1 MKILILG
8 GYGTFG
14 GRLAQLLAGEA
25 VLSLLIAGR
34 SAAKAEAFCG
44 KLRGAAATQALSFDR
59 DGDVGAQLAAIRPDL
74 VVDASGPFQSYG
86 ADPYR
91 VVRACI
97 AIGSHYMDLADSPD
111 FVLGIARFDAEA
123 RAAGVYVLS
132 GVSSF
137 PVLTAAVVRRLSRD
151 MVRVDRIRGGIAPS
165 PYAGVGLNVIRA
177 IAGYAGKPVAL
188 RRLGKPSHG
197 NALTETMRYTIA
209 PPGQLPLRNIRFSLV
224 DVPDLRLPP
233 ELWPGLDSIW
243 VGAGPVPE
251 ILHRMLNG
259 LAWLVRLRLLPS
271 LSPFA
276 RLFHFVIGKLSW
288 GEHRGGMFVEVR
300 GSGSDGQDIERS
312 WHLLA
317 EGEDGPFIPSMAV
330 EAMVRRVLAG
340 AGPEPGA
347 RSAVKEL
354 ELEHYEAL
362 FRKRTIHTGVREALH
377 GDEAAS
383 LYRRM
388 LGSAWTLLPENL
400 RAMHDGGNDL
410 KVAGRA
416 EVERGNNWLARCV
429 AMLFGFPKAG
439 KDVSVQVQFTRTRE
453 GETWRRTFACK
464 SFSSQQSEGR
474 GRWQGL
480 LCERFGPFAM
490 AIALIVRDEKL
501 FLVVRHWSFLGLPL
515 PGFCAPRGITY
526 ETAEDDRFRFHVEIR
541 HPWIGL
547 LVRYRGWL
555 VAEAGRV

>member
-1 MKILILG
+1 MRILILG

-14 GRLAQLLAGEA
+14 GRLARLLAGEA
-25 VLSLLIAGR
+25 GLNLLIAGR
-34 SAAKAEAFCG
+34 SAAKAEA
-44 KLRGAAATQALSFDR
+44 LRRQLQQVARSQALSFDR
-59 DGDVGAQLAAIRPDL
+59 DGDVAAQLAAIRPDL
-74 VVDASGPFQSYG
+74 LVDASGPFQAYG

-91 VVRACI
+91 VAQACI
-97 AIGSHYMDLADSPD
+97 AVGSHYMDLADSPD
-111 FVLGIARFDAEA
+111 FVQGIADFDAAA

-151 MVRVDRIRGGIAPS
+151 MVRIDHIRAGIAPS

-177 IAGYAGKPVAL
+177 IAGYAGKPVSL
-188 RRLGKPSHG
+188 RRNGKLSHG
-197 NALTETMRYTIA
+197 NALTETMRYTIM
-209 PPGQLPLRNIRFSLV
+209 PPGHLPLNNIRFSLV
-224 DVPDLRLPP
+224 DVPDLRLLP
-233 ELWPGLDSIW
+233 ELWPELDSIW
-243 VGAGPVPE
+243 IGAGPVPE

-276 RLFHFVIGKLSW
+276 RLFHFVIGKLSR

-300 GSGSDGQDIERS
+300 GGGSDGQHIERS

-317 EGEDGPFIPSMAV
+317 EGDDGPFIPSMAV
-330 EAMVRRVLAG
+330 EAIVRRALVG
-340 AGPEPGA
+340 VSPMPGA
-347 RSAVKEL
+347 RAALKEL

-362 FRKRTIHTGVREALH
+362 FRNRVIHTGVRETSRGNH
-377 GDEAAS
+377 RRP
-383 LYRRM
+383 LYQTM

-400 RAMHDGGNDL
+400 RAMHAGGDGL

-416 EVERGNNWLARCV
+416 DVERGGHWLARCV
-429 AMLFGFPKAG
+429 AMLFGFPKQG
-439 KDVSVQVQFTRTRE
+439 RDVPVEVQFTRAAE
-453 GETWRRTFACK
+453 GETWRRTFAGK
-464 SFSSQQSEGR
+464 SFSSHQSEGR

-490 AIALIVRDEKL
+490 ALALIVRNEKL
-501 FLVVRHWSFLGLPL
+501 FLVVRRWSFFGLPL
-515 PGFCAPRGITY
+515 PAFCAPGGTTY
-526 ETAEDDRFRFHVEIR
+526 ESVENGRFHFHVEIS

-555 VAEAGRV
+555 VEEAGNV

>member
-25 VLSLLIAGR
+25 GLSLLIAGR
-34 SAAKAEAFCG
+34 SAAKAEVFCR
-44 KLRGAAATQALSFDR
+44 KLQGAAAAQALSFDR

-86 ADPYR
+86 TDPYR
-91 VVRACI
+91 MVKACI
-97 AIGSHYMDLADSPD
+97 AAASNYMDLADSPD

-123 RAAGVYVLS
+123 RAAGVHVLS

-137 PVLTAAVVRRLSRD
+137 PVLTAAVVRRLVQD
-151 MVRVDRIRGGIAPS
+151 MVCVDRIRAGIAPS

-177 IAGYAGKPVAL
+177 IAGYAGKPVSL
-188 RRLGKPSHG
+188 RRQGKPSHG

-209 PPGQLPLRNIRFSLV
+209 PPGRLPLRNIRFSLV
-224 DVPDLRLPP
+224 DVPDLRLLPA
-233 ELWPGLDSIW
+233 LWPELDSIW
-243 VGAGPVPE
+243 IGAGPVPE

-276 RLFHFVIGKLSW
+276 RLFHFVIGKLSR

-300 GSGSDGQDIERS
+300 GSGGEGRDIERS

-317 EGEDGPFIPSMAV
+317 EGDDGPFIPSMAV
-330 EAMVRRVLAG
+330 EAVVRRALAG
-340 AGPEPGA
+340 AVPAPGA
-347 RSAVKEL
+347 RAAVKEL

-362 FRKRTIHTGVREALH
+362 FRSRTIHTGIREASNGSH
-377 GDEAAS
+377 NVA
-383 LYRRM
+383 LYPAM
-388 LGSAWTLLPENL
+388 LGSAWKLLPENL
-400 RAMHDGGNDL
+400 RAMHDWGDGL
-410 KVAGRA
+410 TVAGRA
-416 EVERGNNWLARCV
+416 EIERGGHWLARCI
-429 AMLFGFPKAG
+429 ATLFGFPKAG
-439 KDVSVQVQFTRTRE
+439 KDVPVQMQFTRTGE
-453 GETWRRTFACK
+453 GEIWRRTFAGK
-464 SFSSQQSEGR
+464 SFSSRQSEGR

-490 AIALIVRDEKL
+490 ALALVVRDEKL
-501 FLVVRHWSFLGLPL
+501 FLVVRHWRFLGLPL
-515 PGFCAPRGITY
+515 PAFCAPGGTTY
-526 ETAEDDRFRFHVEIR
+526 ETVEDGRFHFHVEIL